1 MTLLEYF
8 RGLLPLESRATTL
21 ALDSLTTVP
30 AAAHGAPAYARA
42 LGVMAHNEL
51 ARKVW
56 MWRLT
61 DVPYDTIPDWFPA
74 VEIERT
80 RADARERDVEWSR
93 YLASLSDAGLFRRLE
108 YTASDGRRFSS
119 AVHEVIA
126 HVFNHSTYHRGQVAR
141 IVHELGGQRAA
152 TDLIALT
159 RRTH

>member
-8 RGLLPLESRATTL
+8 RGLVPVESGATAR
-21 ALDSLTTVP
+21 ALDSLATVP
-30 AAAHGAPAYARA
+30 AAARSAPAYARA

-61 DVPYDTIPDWFPA
+61 DVPYDTIPDWFP
-74 VEIERT
+74 VVDIERT
-80 RADARERDVEWSR
+80 RAEALERDRDWTR
-93 YLASLSDAGLFRRLE
+93 YLASLSEGDLDRRLE

-152 TDLIALT
+152 TDMIALT